1 MERTELE
8 RDGFLGCFFSG
19 TRRPDMAVIRAGDL
33 NESMEQALESS
44 QFLIDAGF
52 TVLVLCLCPEGRRS
66 AVPAEYAEHA
76 VKWLPGAARREYPNC
91 DDRYFRG
98 RAVYA
103 HLRMLHSGD
112 SLRGGVL
119 AVRSHDGRDGGTQ
132 TCGQFRDIPGRR
144 GYAVHAMGRP
154 AEGKRRSVRKG
165 AVFKRLRAAPS
176 AEVHI

>member
-76 VKWLPGAARREYPNC
+76 VKWLRERLGENIRTAMTGTSGGALYT
-91 DDRYFRG
+91 
-98 RAVYA
+98 
-103 HLRMLHSGD
+103 L
-112 SLRGGVL
+112 
-119 AVRSHDGRDGGTQ
+119 
-132 TCGQFRDIPGRR
+132 TCACFIP
-144 GYAVHAMGRP
+144 
-154 AEGKRRSVRKG
+154 E
-165 AVFKRLRAAPS
+165 
-176 AEVHI
+176 

>member
-19 TRRPDMAVIRAGDL
+19 TRRPDMAVIRTGDL

-66 AVPAEYAEHA
+66 AVPAEYAEHT
-76 VKWLPGAARREYPNC
+76 VKWLRERLGENI
-91 DDRYFRG
+91 RTAMTG
-98 RAVYA
+98 TSGGAVYA

-119 AVRSHDGRDGGTQ
+119 AVRSHYGRDGGTQ

-144 GYAVHAMGRP
+144 GCAVHAMGRP
-154 AEGKRRSVRKG
+154 AEGKRRNVRKG